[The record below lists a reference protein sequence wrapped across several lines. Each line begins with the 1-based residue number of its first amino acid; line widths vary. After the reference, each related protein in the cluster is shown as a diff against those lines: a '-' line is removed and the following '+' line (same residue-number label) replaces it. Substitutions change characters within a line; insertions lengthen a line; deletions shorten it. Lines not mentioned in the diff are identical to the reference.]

1 MSQSEIETLES
12 EVIIDINEVIDS
24 LVRKGVISYA

>member
-1 MSQSEIETLES
+1 MSQVEIETMEA
-12 EVIIDINEVIDS
+12 EVITDLNEVIDS

>member
-1 MSQSEIETLES
+1 MSQSEIETMEA
-12 EVIIDINEVIDS
+12 EIITDINEVIDS